1 MSYSKNKNQDL
12 GKSPFDMKQ
21 DKMNPILAIV
31 VMDEGPS
38 EMKLALF
45 EIILTHWTH
54 ISSVEVNFSCTFGL
68 SASGGGGGAGF

>member
-1 MSYSKNKNQDL
+1 
-12 GKSPFDMKQ
+12 
-21 DKMNPILAIV
+21 MNPILAIV

-45 EIILTHWTH
+45 EAILIFEVILTHWTH

-68 SASGGGGGAGF
+68 SASGGGGGAGS

>member
-31 VMDEGPS
+31 
-38 EMKLALF
+38 MKLALF
-45 EIILTHWTH
+45 EVILTHWTH